1 MASDN
6 ITGILYYESVNIE
19 HLAIQI
25 IEEKEKLES
34 YLKRVIETYI
44 TYTLF

>member
-25 IEEKEKLES
+25 IEEKKS
-34 YLKRVIETYI
+34 
-44 TYTLF
+44 